1 MSMVEIQK
9 EFFDSS
15 GEKGK
20 KRSPFFQSPGKQEQ
34 VSFSLDTLFLCI
46 LLLVMCV
53 VVIYAT
59 GVEIGR
65 QARSPLSKRTI
76 TIMRP
81 VVKETPKETSK
92 RMTGE
97 APPTAKT
104 AKMQVKKFT
113 IQAASYQEKN
123 VAEGE
128 AERLRKQGMD
138 AFLIPSGKSIALC
151 NGTYETRGAAD
162 LALAELQKRYKD
174 CFIRNR

>member
-34 VSFSLDTLFLCI
+34 VSFSFDTLLLCI

-53 VVIYAT
+53 VIIYAT

-65 QARSPLSKRTI
+65 QARSPLSKKTV
-76 TIMRP
+76 MKP
-81 VVKETPKETSK
+81 LEKKMVKVLKETPKST
-92 RMTGE
+92 T
-97 APPTAKT
+97 
-104 AKMQVKKFT
+104 VKKFT
-113 IQAASYQEKN
+113 IQVASYQEKN
-123 VAEGE
+123 VGERE

-138 AFLIPSGKSIALC
+138 AFLLPGGKRFALC
-151 NGTYETRGAAD
+151 IGMYETRGAAD
-162 LALAELQKRYKD
+162 LAASELQKRYKD